1 MAQQTAVEW
10 LQESLLNTLTHQ
22 QQMQVEGLFQQA
34 KSMEKEQIMKAI
46 EVGYNQYFNRQYDNA
61 EQYYNETYTNGL

>member
-1 MAQQTAVEW
+1 MAQTAVEW

-34 KSMEKEQIMKAI
+34 KAMEKEQIKDAYANGSNDRLKNRVI
-46 EVGYNQYFNRQYDNA
+46 E
-61 EQYYNETYTNGL
+61 YYNEKYGGK

>member
-1 MAQQTAVEW
+1 MAQTAVEW

-34 KSMEKEQIMKAI
+34 KAMEKEQIEEAYVDGFLDGGENI
-46 EVGYNQYFNRQYDNA
+46 YNIGI
-61 EQYYNETYTNGL
+61 YYNKKYTNGL